1 MNRTSF
7 RAMGTEIVAFGS
19 DGSGVAEFF
28 AEAEA
33 VFSRFDPDSQ
43 LSTLNAD
50 PRSSVDVTP
59 EMAACLR
66 AAAELRLR
74 TGGLVDPAVGNSV
87 AAWGYDRSFEVV
99 DDLSHPEPV
108 EEIGRWTVSGHSVRR
123 KPGVKLDLG
132 GIAKGWTADV
142 AVERGLAKVISAGGD
157 VRSADPNATVSI
169 EDPWGEIAATV
180 RLGAGGLATSSST
193 RRRWRVGDGNAH
205 HIIDPRRLRPA
216 VSPVFSATV
225 TAATAV
231 EAEAGAKA
239 VLLHGE
245 RGLAWAGR
253 QDWITAALV
262 VWHDGNVFATTGWEM
277 AA

>member
-87 AAWGYDRSFEVV
+87 AAWGYDRS
-99 DDLSHPEPV
+99 
-108 EEIGRWTVSGHSVRR
+108 
-123 KPGVKLDLG
+123 
-132 GIAKGWTADV
+132 
-142 AVERGLAKVISAGGD
+142 
-157 VRSADPNATVSI
+157 
-169 EDPWGEIAATV
+169 
-180 RLGAGGLATSSST
+180 
-193 RRRWRVGDGNAH
+193 
-205 HIIDPRRLRPA
+205 
-216 VSPVFSATV
+216 
-225 TAATAV
+225 
-231 EAEAGAKA
+231 
-239 VLLHGE
+239 
-245 RGLAWAGR
+245 
-253 QDWITAALV
+253 
-262 VWHDGNVFATTGWEM
+262 
-277 AA
+277 